1 MLSEMAPSDSPTV
14 KEKLVQS
21 GIDLFRRTG
30 YVATTVD
37 DICRDAGVSKGA
49 FFHYFENKDALAEE
63 CLSVWGN
70 RLSGMFEK
78 SAAGAIKDPV
88 ERLFHCL
95 DFFIEVF
102 SNPQMGR
109 SCLAGTIVQE
119 VSESHPAL
127 REAANK
133 CFTSGIQ
140 KFRGLLVDACRAR
153 KLKIDTES
161 VARMFLATIQGSLLL
176 AKASQDTSVT
186 AENLRHYKRYV
197 ETLIKA

>member
-1 MLSEMAPSDSPTV
+1 MSASESPTV

-37 DICRDAGVSKGA
+37 DICREAGVSKGA
-49 FFHYFENKDALAEE
+49 FFHYFANKDALAEE
-63 CLSVWGN
+63 CLRVWEQ
-70 RLSGMFEK
+70 RLSEMFEK
-78 SAAGAIKDPV
+78 SAGGAVKDPV
-88 ERLFHCL
+88 ERLFRSL
-95 DFFIEVF
+95 DFFIDVF
-102 SNPQMGR
+102 GNPQMGR

-133 CFTSGIQ
+133 CFTNGIQ
-140 KFRGLLVDACRAR
+140 KFRGLLLDACRSR

-176 AKASQDTSVT
+176 TKASQDSSVT

-197 ETLIKA
+197 ETLIKGKASS